1 MGKTEC
7 RCSRV
12 ALMDIPKCL
21 VQSLCETARE
31 VKRGRTGLCAILS
44 EDDRGLYMVG
54 FLLVALVVGVILR
67 ERERERL

>member
-21 VQSLCETARE
+21 VQSLCETTRE
-31 VKRGRTGLCAILS
+31 VKKGRTDLCAILS

-54 FLLVALVVGVILR
+54 FLLMALVVGVILR
-67 ERERERL
+67 ERERERE